1 MLREVSQHDNKN
13 RDWQL
18 RNCCRCFTGLDVVQ
32 EEIGV
37 QGQDIKLEQTGCIGM
52 CHHELCWK

>member
-1 MLREVSQHDNKN
+1 
-13 RDWQL
+13 
-18 RNCCRCFTGLDVVQ
+18 VVQ